1 MACLLNRTHDVVDRL
16 IVRLEVRCEAAL
28 VADARR
34 MAVRLQEALQ
44 RMEDFRR
51 PLDARAEIGSA
62 DRHDHEFLHVDAVRR
77 MGAAVQDVHHRHG
90 QKAALAA
97 AQEAIERRLLARS
110 GCLRRRHGNGED
122 GVRAELRLVFRAV
135 RFEHRAVDESL
146 GERRVDVL
154 DRLQD
159 ALAEVAS
166 LVAVTQLKRFKLAR
180 RCARRRC
187 RTTEA
192 AVLQDDIDFHRRVAA
207 RVNDFAC
214 MDAFDLAVPHRIH
227 SL

>member
-1 MACLLNRTHDVVDRL
+1 
-16 IVRLEVRCEAAL
+16 
-28 VADARR
+28 

-97 AQEAIERRLLARS
+97 AQEAIERRFLARS
-110 GCLRRRHGNGED
+110 GRLRRRHGNGED

-135 RFEHRAVDESL
+135 RFEHRAVDESRIRSVDANDRL
-146 GERRVDVL
+146 GERRIDVL

-166 LVAVTQLKRFKLAR
+166 LVAVTQFKRLELAR
-180 RCARRRC
+180 RCARRR
-187 RTTEA
+187 RRATEA
-192 AVLQDDIDFHRRVAA
+192 AVLQNDVDFHRRIAA

-227 SL
+227 SLSN